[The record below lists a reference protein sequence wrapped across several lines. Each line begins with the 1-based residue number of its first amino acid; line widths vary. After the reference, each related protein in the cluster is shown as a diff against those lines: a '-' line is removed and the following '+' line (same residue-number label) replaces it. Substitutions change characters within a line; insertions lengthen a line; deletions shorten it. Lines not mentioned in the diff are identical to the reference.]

1 MRVGLRILKP
11 KTVRWLREQLLA
23 GALCRS
29 ELARGLCRIDGWAN
43 PKGELCSASARAALP
58 RLAAGLGLPL
68 PTALDGPSPIRD
80 RSAAPPELPPGV
92 GFSGSLRD
100 LRPVSLVLA
109 RSRSQR
115 RRCNDLLA
123 AAHPLGRSRA
133 PGARLTYLLVAD
145 RAGPLGVL
153 TFVAAPLRSKPR
165 DDHIGWDQHTRARRI
180 RRVLANDRF
189 LLLPGVQVR
198 NLASHALALAAR
210 RLPADWRQLHAI
222 RPLLLETCVGPE
234 HRGTS
239 YHAAGWRRVGQTSG
253 RPPGSA
259 APVPPKAVWLRGLR
273 PGWRQALAK
282 PWRAALGS
290 FPALDLPREANWSE
304 REFGRCDLPDGRLRR
319 RLQRMALAFERNPG
333 QPLPDIFPRRAEL
346 VAAYRF
352 LHNDGV
358 DPADILQ
365 PHREAMVE
373 RCRLHATVLLVQD
386 TTSLNYTSMREVT
399 RGLGPLKQRSN
410 AARGLW
416 VHATVAFTAGRRPL
430 GVSGL
435 ETWARP
441 EVKPADEAEKE
452 SRRWLR
458 GFAQGRELGR
468 ACPGTRVVVVG
479 DRESDIYELLELQA
493 AHAGRAGLL
502 VRVHAGRQRRARLA
516 EGQPG
521 PRPVRALPTLMR
533 DVPAVRTGHAVRIG
547 SRGGPKARARRVART
562 ELRVARVEVQPPKE
576 RPRSRPLEAWAVQV
590 LEPSPP
596 AGSKALHWLLLSS
609 DGGPTAAAAEQ
620 VVRWYEARWG
630 IEELFRV
637 LKSGTR
643 IEDRQ
648 LQSADSLEK
657 CLALDAVAAWRVFAL
672 DRCARDAPDLPP
684 EQVFTADEIRCIWLF
699 NKLRQL
705 RPDAV
710 RGSAPPADAR
720 GMVLAMA
727 HMAGWYPSKR
737 RPMPGNEVLWRANR
751 KLQPMVETLQ
761 GLRREGWLALPD
773 TENPAST

>member
-29 ELARGLCRIDGWAN
+29 EIARGLCQIDDWTNARGD
-43 PKGELCSASARAALP
+43 LCSASARAALP
-58 RLAAGLGLPL
+58 RLAAELGLDL
-68 PTALDGPSPIRD
+68 PASLDGPSPVRAQA
-80 RSAAPPELPPGV
+80 AAPPELPPGP
-92 GFSGSLRD
+92 GFAGSLRD
-100 LRPVSLVLA
+100 LRPVSLLLA

-133 PGARLTYLLVAD
+133 PGARLTYLLSANGV
-145 RAGPLGVL
+145 GPLGVL

-165 DDHIGWDQHTRARRI
+165 DQHIGWDQHTRAHRI
-180 RRVLANDRF
+180 RRVLVNDRF
-189 LLLPGVQVR
+189 LLLPGIQVR

-210 RLPADWRQLHAI
+210 QLPADWRRLHAI

-234 HRGTS
+234 YRGTC
-239 YHAAGWRRVGQTSG
+239 YRAAGWLPVGSTSG
-253 RPPGSA
+253 RPPGQA

-273 PGWRQALAK
+273 PDWREALAK
-282 PWRAALGS
+282 PWRAPLGS

-304 REFGRCDLPDGRLRR
+304 REFARCALPDGRLRR
-319 RLQRMALAFERNPG
+319 RLLQMALAFERHPG
-333 QPLPDIFPRRAEL
+333 QPLPDIFPRQADL

-365 PHREAMVE
+365 PHREALVE

-386 TTSLNYTSMREVT
+386 TTSLNFTSMREVT
-399 RGLGPLKQRSN
+399 SGLGPLKQRSN

-416 VHATVAFTAGRRPL
+416 VHATVAFTPGRRPL

-441 EVKPADEAEKE
+441 EEEPTDEAEKE

-468 ACPGTRVVVVG
+468 ACPATRVIVVG
-479 DRESDIYELLELQA
+479 DRESDMYELLELQA
-493 AHAGRAGLL
+493 GQAGQAGLL
-502 VRVHAGRQRRARLA
+502 LRVHAGRQRRARLA
-516 EGQPG
+516 SGPPG
-521 PRPVRALPTLMR
+521 KARLLPTLMR
-533 DVPAVRTGHAVRIG
+533 DVAAVQEGHPVRIV
-547 SRGGPKARARRVART
+547 SRGGPNARAKRVAET
-562 ELRVARVEVQPPKE
+562 ELRVARVELQPPKE
-576 RPRSRPLEAWAVQV
+576 RPGSRPLEAWAVQV
-590 LEPSPP
+590 LEPRPP

-609 DGGPTAAAAEQ
+609 DGGPTAADAEQ

-648 LQSADSLEK
+648 LQSAESLAK
-657 CLALDAVAAWRVFAL
+657 CLALDALAAWRVFAL
-672 DRCARDAPDLPP
+672 DRCARDAPELPA
-684 EQVFTADEIRCIWLF
+684 EQVFTADEMRCIWLF
-699 NKLRQL
+699 NELRRL
-705 RPDAV
+705 RPDAL

-761 GLRREGWLALPD
+761 GLRRKGWLALPEAED
-773 TENPAST
+773 PVAP